1 MTDATTAVDRALRDL
16 AQAIETAA
24 PSAQLATAVLER
36 VAAEPVPERSGFRI
50 SVGRLGDW
58 LRARLRWVVGLLVA
72 LVLTGVVVSPVGAEV
87 AEWFGFHGVAV
98 STDPDADIPSGSPVV
113 PRAEGG
119 LTLDEAAAL
128 VDFTPSVP
136 EELGPPDAV
145 SVSADRRLV
154 SMSWTAAT
162 TGATNGRGTMRLDQF
177 DAEVA
182 PFFWKLATEA
192 VFVRVGDLEGLWF
205 PVPHEVVVLDEA
217 GDDLAVPARLAA
229 QTLIWADGDRTFRLE
244 GDFTQAEAIE
254 IARSV
259 S

>member
-1 MTDATTAVDRALRDL
+1 MADATTAVDRALRDL
-16 AQAIETAA
+16 AQTIETAA

-50 SVGRLGDW
+50 GVGRLGDW
-58 LRARLRWVVGLLVA
+58 LRARLRWVIGLLVA

-98 STDPDADIPSGSPVV
+98 STDPEADIPSGSPVV
-113 PRAEGG
+113 PRAEAG

-145 SVSADRRLV
+145 SVSADRRLL
-154 SMSWTAAT
+154 SMSWAAAT
-162 TGATNGRGTMRLDQF
+162 TGNGTIRLDQF

-182 PFFWKLATEA
+182 PYFWKLATEA
-192 VFVRVGDLEGLWF
+192 VFVRVGELDGLWF
-205 PVPHEVVVLDEA
+205 PVPHEVVVLDES
-217 GDDLAVPARLAA
+217 GHDQAVPARLAA

>member
-1 MTDATTAVDRALRDL
+1 MADAPTAVDRALRDL
-16 AQAIETAA
+16 AQTIETGT
-24 PSAQLATAVLER
+24 PSGQLMTAVMER
-36 VAAEPVPERSGFRI
+36 VAAEPVPARSGIRI
-50 SVGRLGDW
+50 AVGRWGDW
-58 LRARLRWVVGLLVA
+58 LRERLRWVVGLLAA

-98 STDPDADIPSGSPVV
+98 STDPDADVPGGSPVV

-119 LTLDEAAAL
+119 LTLDEAAGL
-128 VDFTPSVP
+128 VDFEPSAP
-136 EELGPPDAV
+136 AELGPPDAV

-154 SMSWTAAT
+154 SMSWAAST
-162 TGATNGRGTMRLDQF
+162 TGAGTIRLDQF

-192 VFVRVGDLEGLWF
+192 VFVRVGALEGLWF
-205 PVPHEVVVLDEA
+205 PVPHEVVVLDES
-217 GDDLAVPARLAA
+217 GVEETVPARLAA

-244 GDFTQAEAIE
+244 GDFTQARALE
-254 IARSV
+254 IAGSV